1 MLQRRRC
8 PRETLK
14 RKGPDGYRRG
24 PLLLRVDC
32 RQRTRIPSGPTATPR
47 VSIVFIRRG
56 NALIMNAL
64 VDEGPACVNNLGPR
78 MGEWFRTGSWLQGQ
92 RVQTNCLRGCQ
103 QRVAGFVQATDLT
116 VKSCLGRPPLVTAP
130 SRALVDTAAIMK

>member
-64 VDEGPACVNNLGPR
+64 LDEGPACVNNLGPR
-78 MGEWFRTGSWLQGQ
+78 MGEWSRTGSWLQGS
-92 RVQTNCLRGCQ
+92 
-103 QRVAGFVQATDLT
+103 GFRPIVSAIVSNVSQALYRPLT
-116 VKSCLGRPPLVTAP
+116 
-130 SRALVDTAAIMK
+130 